1 VEIGVPT
8 ELSHGEDMNNCL
20 DHFMKNMW
28 ESQQYK
34 ESSLT
39 PSEEKQDDKVEV
51 KSDKKSDFVPKD
63 DETKAESGPAG
74 KDDVPDPEA
83 TVEAK
88 ENADNNPDQ
97 KASEQDQST
106 NPENNVDPPK
116 TEGENAGTAP
126 ESEKVDTAPKDENV
140 DTAPQADSTNNLN
153 ADPNAEKDKDDAPDV
168 QA

>member
-39 PSEEKQDDKVEV
+39 PSEEKKDDEVEV
-51 KSDKKSDFVPKD
+51 KSDKKSDFVPKN
-63 DETKAESGPAG
+63 DETKVESGPAG
-74 KDDVPDPEA
+74 SDDVPDPEA
-83 TVEAK
+83 TTAVK
-88 ENADNNPDQ
+88 ENAGDNPGQ

-106 NPENNVDPPK
+106 NENNVDAPR
-116 TEGENAGTAP
+116 TGDENAGTAP
-126 ESEKVDTAPKDENV
+126 EAEKVDTAPKDENV
-140 DTAPQADSTNNLN
+140 DTAPQADNTNNLN
-153 ADPNAEKDKDDAPDV
+153 ADLNAEKDKNDAPDV